1 MRNGQ
6 AFVGFR
12 EATINFPP
20 TFKYD
25 VLRTIRHKRRRSKQA
40 HAALGVVA
48 PLSPEPADAGEQRE
62 LEGNHD
68 CGRSEVSSED
78 DTELASVIS
87 SGTTTYSQRDQMSDE
102 DNDSGAESDYLRRRM
117 SYPQRS
123 GGLVKRISVSAAQ
136 RAKSK
141 WAELINAPSSQH
153 FVRSRRA
160 NTPTPQLVA
169 SGKSPRSV
177 QTTPLLGLRSTSSID
192 QPPDG
197 ILASSPPLR
206 ARVQPSLSFV
216 GDGTVETEDD
226 KGVYDSSSKQRVPSW
241 CDRILFKSTV
251 KPDPEPEDDTHAAPQ
266 RNAVSLLAQAW
277 RSFRRSSSS
286 SLRSVHNATANSTTA
301 ATSSS
306 SNPISS
312 TSPADLE
319 PGNAMQ
325 PPLPTPYVPRRKRVR
340 PHTIDISTLASPSQ
354 PASLTPART
363 NTSSGAQT
371 QRPPGVKG
379 NMPPKLPPRK
389 PTALSALAISPD
401 QHRREPVSSFAS
413 NMTRSS
419 PTSSSDGPLSATTST
434 SSGGGGRRG
443 HPRWRLM
450 SFLSRDAE
458 AARDATGPADHVAT
472 SPAVANPTGD
482 ADADSPRGMPGTA
495 APSSSLPGS
504 GEPDGASA
512 ATESPR
518 PRKGDIVCLS
528 YRTLDDQGMRRL
540 EGRSDH
546 RPVIGVYAIY
556 V

>member
-6 AFVGFR
+6 AFVGFH

-40 HAALGVVA
+40 HAAVGLVA
-48 PLSPEPADAGEQRE
+48 PPSPEAVDAGEQRE
-62 LEGNHD
+62 LEGDHD
-68 CGRSEVSSED
+68 CGHSEVSSED

-102 DNDSGAESDYLRRRM
+102 DNDSGADSDYLRRRM
-117 SYPQRS
+117 SYPQRN

-153 FVRSRRA
+153 FVRPRRA
-160 NTPTPQLVA
+160 KTPTPQLRP
-169 SGKSPRSV
+169 SSKSPRSV
-177 QTTPLLGLRSTSSID
+177 QTTPLLGRRSTSSID

-197 ILASSPPLR
+197 ILGSSPPLR
-206 ARVQPSLSFV
+206 ARLQPNLSFI
-216 GDGTVETEDD
+216 GDQTAETEHD

-251 KPDPEPEDDTHAAPQ
+251 EPDPEPEDDTHTSPQ

-286 SLRSVHNATANSTTA
+286 SLRPIHNATTHPTA
-301 ATSSS
+301 VATSPSF
-306 SNPISS
+306 NPISS
-312 TSPADLE
+312 MSPADPE
-319 PGNAMQ
+319 ARNAMQ

-340 PHTIDISTLASPSQ
+340 PHSIDTSTLVSPSQ
-354 PASLTPART
+354 PASLATARPG
-363 NTSSGAQT
+363 SSGT
-371 QRPPGVKG
+371 HPPGVKG
-379 NMPPKLPPRK
+379 NTPPKLPPRK
-389 PTALSALAISPD
+389 PTALSALDISPD
-401 QHRREPVSSFAS
+401 QHHREPVFSFAGNLTGPS
-413 NMTRSS
+413 L
-419 PTSSSDGPLSATTST
+419 TSSSEDPYSATTRT
-434 SSGGGGRRG
+434 GSSGGGRRG

-458 AARDATGPADHVAT
+458 AARGTAGPTDNVAT
-472 SPAVANPTGD
+472 SAVVASPTAD
-482 ADADSPRGMPGTA
+482 ADADSPGSMSGTA
-495 APSSSLPGS
+495 APSSLSPGG
-504 GEPDGASA
+504 GEHDRASA

-518 PRKGDIVCLS
+518 PRKGDIVCLN
-528 YRTLDDQGMRRL
+528 YRTLDDRGMHRL